1 MTTMRK
7 FVPFA
12 IALIILGALLCSCNR
27 TAKETNKP
35 PVISSFSPSFTGSSV
50 GLDKV
55 VQLKVNFTDPNVKG
69 TINPADFT
77 FKWTAQTLDPVI
89 PGLDPSDNFLV
100 DDDQTCYWRTPN
112 VEGYFELIVEIKD
125 RYEDSVIGRFTVN
138 VSENSEP
145 MIIDSF
151 TLSFAGSTVGPDE
164 VVNVKVNFSDPD
176 IGGTPNPADFTFK
189 WTARVIEPSNPGFDP
204 NDNFLVDDEVTC
216 YWRTPTLH
224 GFYELAVLI
233 TDEFDDT
240 AYASCKFEVT
250 ENKSPVISN
259 IEISNSLPQVN
270 KPITITVTA
279 DDPDGNLPLAYEWTA
294 SKGYFPREAD
304 NEVDW
309 IGSTTGDVTITVKV
323 SDSLGAFVEKNIFLS
338 VQSNSDPIIDGYT
351 VDNTQPTTGQEIH
364 LTVTAH
370 DPDGDELSYVFEATG
385 GGYSVINGASATWV
399 APLTADNY
407 TLTITVNDT
416 NGGSDKVEIPVE
428 VVAP

>member
-1 MTTMRK
+1 MRK
-7 FVPFA
+7 LVLFA
-12 IALIILGALLCSCNR
+12 IVLILSGVVLCGCNR

-35 PVISSFSPSFTGSSV
+35 PVISSYNPSFTGSSV

-55 VQLKVNFTDPNVKG
+55 VQVKVNFTDPNVKG
-69 TINPADFT
+69 TFDPADFT
-77 FKWTAQTLDPVI
+77 FKWTAKAIDPVN
-89 PGLDPSDNFLV
+89 PGFDPSDNFLI
-100 DDDQTCYWRTPN
+100 DNEQTCYWRTPN
-112 VEGYFELIVEIKD
+112 VEGYFELSVEILD
-125 RYEDSVIGRFTVN
+125 RYQDGVIGKFTIN

-151 TLSFAGSTVGPDE
+151 TLSFTGSTVGPDE
-164 VVNVKVNFSDPD
+164 IVNVKVNFSDPD
-176 IGGTPNPADFTFK
+176 IGGTPNPADFTFQ

-204 NDNFLVDDEVTC
+204 NDNFLVDDEITS
-216 YWRTPTLH
+216 YWRTPTIH

-233 TDEFDDT
+233 TDQFDET

-259 IEISNSLPQVN
+259 IEVSNPLPQVN

-323 SDSLGAFVEKNIFLS
+323 SDSLGAYVEKNIFLK
-338 VQSNSDPIIDGYT
+338 VQSNSDPVIDGYT
-351 VDNTQPTTGQEIH
+351 IDNVHPTTGQAIQIS
-364 LTVTAH
+364 VTAH
-370 DPDGDELSYVFEATG
+370 DPDGDEMSYEFEATG
-385 GGYSVINGASATWV
+385 GSYSVINGASATWI
-399 APLTADNY
+399 APMTVNSY
-407 TLTITVNDT
+407 TLTITVNDD
-416 NGGSDKVEIPVE
+416 NGGSDSVDIPIE
-428 VVAP
+428 VIAP